1 MDSCNYVEMNNLIT
15 TGKGDLTII
24 QLNVRGITSKQMK
37 VKELI
42 DTSIK
47 SNTPDIILLCET
59 WLNPFSPG
67 LNIAGYDTYQNDRI
81 GKKGGGVAI
90 LVSTHLRHQKI
101 QTTNH
106 SSFENLFIEILIN
119 PTKKLICGSVYR
131 PPNTNLDQ
139 FLTEYEEML
148 KELKKRTENIVVGLD
163 HYLDFLK
170 SAVHKST
177 RSFIDLNLEYDL
189 VPTITRP
196 MRITKTST
204 TLIDNI
210 LVSQKSCGRFE
221 K

>member
-1 MDSCNYVEMNNLIT
+1 MFTVHIVFLLSISTNTMCPPKHAQRGFDVLEWELEQYEYLDEGLDSCDYVEMNNLIT
-15 TGKGDLTII
+15 TEKGDLTII

-67 LNIAGYDTYQNDRI
+67 LTIAGYDTYQNDRI

-90 LVSTHLRHQKI
+90 LVSTRLRHQKI

-106 SSFENLFIEILIN
+106 SSFESLFIEILVN

-139 FLTEYEEML
+139 FLTEYEKML
-148 KELKKRTENIVVGLD
+148 RELKKRTENIVVGLD
-163 HYLDFLK
+163 HNLDFLK
-170 SAVHKST
+170 
-177 RSFIDLNLEYDL
+177 
-189 VPTITRP
+189 
-196 MRITKTST
+196 
-204 TLIDNI
+204 
-210 LVSQKSCGRFE
+210 
-221 K
+221 